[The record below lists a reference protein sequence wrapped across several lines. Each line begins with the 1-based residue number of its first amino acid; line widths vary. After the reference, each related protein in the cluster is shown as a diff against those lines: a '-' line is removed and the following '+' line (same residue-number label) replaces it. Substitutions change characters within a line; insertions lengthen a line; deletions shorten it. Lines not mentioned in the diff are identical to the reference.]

1 MFLWVAKLNRVSI
14 QLSLLLITLNI
25 NKWQQPNLH
34 KCSDFLPEST
44 QKLDHLYVSFPE
56 WMKNET
62 HSTAEKRPGESFVS
76 WLQHSI
82 CWFMASTSGDSIY
95 RAEMIAATLPNKP
108 LQTMSQPASAK
119 SGKGRRHTLASKLSR
134 DAAWTVLSGKAKI
147 PRALRDA
154 AVPNS
159 TRLLQS
165 YLPKFYPCLLQS
177 YLLTLSY
184 LVKPTE
190 QLETSNR
197 NTNYFTPPLHSY
209 NLCLSP
215 LKTLNLWNL
224 PRPFPAFLWPT
235 LALGSHSSLK

>member
-25 NKWQQPNLH
+25 NKWKQPNLH

-44 QKLDHLYVSFPE
+44 QKLDHSYVSFPD

-62 HSTAEKRPGESFVS
+62 HSTAKKRPGESFVS

-147 PRALRDA
+147 PRALRDS
-154 AVPNS
+154 AVRNS
-159 TRLLQS
+159 TPVCS
-165 YLPKFYPCLLQS
+165 S
-177 YLLTLSY
+177 LTY
-184 LVKPTE
+184 
-190 QLETSNR
+190 R
-197 NTNYFTPPLHSY
+197 NSPPV
-209 NLCLSP
+209 
-215 LKTLNLWNL
+215 
-224 PRPFPAFLWPT
+224 
-235 LALGSHSSLK
+235 HSSLTYRLSLT

>member
-1 MFLWVAKLNRVSI
+1 MFLWVTKLNRASI
-14 QLSLLLITLNI
+14 QLSLLFVTLNI
-25 NKWQQPNLH
+25 NKWKQPNLP
-34 KCSDFLPEST
+34 KCSDSLPEST

-56 WMKNET
+56 WVKNET
-62 HSTAEKRPGESFVS
+62 HSTAEKHPGESFVS

-82 CWFMASTSGDSIY
+82 CPFTASTSGDSIY

-119 SGKGRRHTLASKLSR
+119 NGKGRRHTFTSKISR

-147 PRALRDA
+147 PKALSDS

-159 TRLLQS
+159 TPVCSSLTWLT
-165 YLPKFYPCLLQS
+165 CLSLS
-177 YLLTLSY
+177 YLL
-184 LVKPTE
+184 KPTK
-190 QLETSNR
+190 QMGTSNKK
-197 NTNYFTPPLHSY
+197 TNYFTPPLCSY

-215 LKTLNLWNL
+215 LTTLNLWNL

-235 LALGSHSSLK
+235 LALGSHNSLK